1 MQIHAAPQ
9 VTRGGVLK
17 GTVEHSKIIET
28 ILTILRNPSS
38 SDARND
44 EVSSLCLKKLKRIVE
59 TGAAVSLYENI
70 CVFLLEL
77 FTSSRSLR
85 FSASDFLKSH
95 FSAAFPNFGL

>member
-28 ILTILRNPSS
+28 ILTIPGEFLKNPSS
-38 SDARND
+38 SDARNV

-59 TGAAVSLYENI
+59 TGAAVSLYKNI

-77 FTSSRSLR
+77 LHLL
-85 FSASDFLKSH
+85 DL
-95 FSAAFPNFGL
+95 